1 MANVV
6 ILAFQAAPP
15 QFTPRSPDA
24 RFFRGWEDYALFAL
38 FIIFT

>member
-15 QFTPRSPDA
+15 LFTPRSPEG
-24 RFFRGWEDYALFAL
+24 RYFRGWEDYALFAL
-38 FIIFT
+38 FIVFT